1 MNYNF
6 SAEEATEGNQRTQ
19 VQWENDSQ
27 TRNDDG
33 DVAMAADP
41 EIMLTSVTAE
51 ISASLA
57 LFLTVDCLH
66 SFVSVNKQYRTVE
79 TDMQFTLLMAILF
92 VSDD

>member
-1 MNYNF
+1 LNYNF

>member
-1 MNYNF
+1 
-6 SAEEATEGNQRTQ
+6 
-19 VQWENDSQ
+19 
-27 TRNDDG
+27 
-33 DVAMAADP
+33 MAADP